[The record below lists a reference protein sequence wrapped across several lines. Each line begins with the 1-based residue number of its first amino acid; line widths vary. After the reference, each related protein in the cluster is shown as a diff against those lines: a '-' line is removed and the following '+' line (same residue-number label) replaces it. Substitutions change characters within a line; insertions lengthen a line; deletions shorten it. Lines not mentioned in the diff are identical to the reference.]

1 MKNLMENLIKNNM
14 EPYFVEKAEDVVP
27 LVKTLIKEGETVSA
41 GGSLTLKQTGIT
53 ELLKSGKYNFLDRS
67 KDGLTQEDIREIY
80 IKTFGAD
87 TYFAS
92 ANAITKNGEIYN
104 VDGNANRVSAI
115 IFGPKQVI
123 LVVGVNKIVD
133 TLDDAIK
140 RVKEISAP
148 CNTKRLSC
156 DTYCNK
162 TGHCIS
168 LDNGGEKMTDGCE
181 SDGRICCSYTVLA
194 HQRAKNR
201 IKIILVN
208 EELGFWYKKAIK
220 KS

>member
-1 MKNLMENLIKNNM
+1 MKELMENLRRNNM
-14 EPYFVEKAEDVVP
+14 EPYYVEKAEDVVP
-27 LVKTLIKEGETVSA
+27 LVKTLIKDGETVSS
-41 GGSLTLKQTGIT
+41 GGSMSLKQTGVT
-53 ELLKSGKYNFLDRS
+53 DLLKSGKYNFLDRTQE
-67 KDGLTQEDIREIY
+67 GLTPDDIREIY
-80 IKTFGAD
+80 MKTFGAD

-92 ANAITKNGEIYN
+92 ANAVTKNGEIYN

-123 LVVGVNKIVD
+123 LVVGKNKIVD
-133 TLDDAIK
+133 TLDNAIK
-140 RVKEISAP
+140 RVKTIAAP
-148 CNTKRLSC
+148 LNTKRLSC

-168 LDNGGEKMTDGCE
+168 LDNGGNVMSDGCE

-201 IKIILVN
+201 IKVILVN
-208 EELGFWYKKAIK
+208 EELGF
-220 KS
+220 

>member
-1 MKNLMENLIKNNM
+1 MKGMIEMKQIMEKLRKNNM
-14 EPYFVEKAEDVVP
+14 EPYYVEKVDEVVP
-27 LVKTLIKEGETVSA
+27 LVESLLKDGETVSA
-41 GGSLTLKQTGIT
+41 GGSLSLKQTGVI

-67 KDGLTQEDIREIY
+67 KEGLTADDIREIY

-115 IFGPKQVI
+115 LFGPKQVI

-133 TLDDAIK
+133 TLDDAIR

-148 CNTKRLSC
+148 FNTRRLSC
-156 DTYCNK
+156 ETYCNK

-168 LDNGGEKMTDGCE
+168 LNADNPSMCDGCD
-181 SDGRICCSYTVLA
+181 SDARVCCSYTVLA
-194 HQRAKNR
+194 HQRIKNR

-208 EELGFWYKKAIK
+208 EDLGF
-220 KS
+220 